1 MLTRQKTGAQIMS
14 IISKL
19 KGAAQT
25 LREAIEQDYFTPW
38 AMDTARARAHGA
50 EAARLSAGMTP
61 EAYYRQQ
68 TDPALFVSHDG
79 VEYADPHETDPQYWP
94 APDPHELTVE
104 VPAGDGTETLTARQI
119 ENSRY
124 DAYDLFGPAGESL
137 GQARL
142 QDGQYEVYT
151 AEHFVGNVPTLPD
164 ALKAIHADAA
174 EDAAADRE
182 LLAVYGTTRTPAEP
196 GAGGTDMNA
205 DPWAEDVDVRGQA
218 APHEIDPQYW
228 PAPDYKPDEWYEPGD
243 APGDWWAG
251 PTDEYPT
258 LQAWV
263 EAHPDQAAASG
274 VYPSQQAWLD
284 AHPPSSA
291 ELDALEADQERRDQ
305 AAMEDP
311 ESYGDFWAY
320 QPTPADYRETLPQE
334 GPFGTLQD
342 WREQRDEYESLS
354 GDARARYLSDRAA
367 EIAEGGP
374 DMAATVTVRMLRDG
388 VTAEDVQQVFGTADA
403 WATTAQAQ
411 PPPTVAEEAM
421 RSAIAHGVGPYA
433 QAHADD
439 PEAGSALDGYE
450 AAQTVEE
457 AAAFAGIGPA
467 ELEADLES
475 ENGPAHADYPHEPG
489 TLYDCAGCESGPCA
503 HPEGEGDDWC
513 VSGQHRQRQ
522 ADPIQENEPIH
533 VFNPQGLGGILSTFR
548 WNPLAG
554 APEVIQGAVE
564 PSAEWHREPDG
575 YADEMTEIREREA
588 GANDGFMAAPVA
600 QKEAGS

>member
-1 MLTRQKTGAQIMS
+1 MS
-14 IISKL
+14 IKNVISRATEGIRAKIL
-19 KGAAQT
+19 GANIQGMPP
-25 LREAIEQDYFTPW
+25 EQ
-38 AMDTARARAHGA
+38 
-50 EAARLSAGMTP
+50 
-61 EAYYRQQ
+61 YYRQQ

-79 VEYADPHETDPQYWP
+79 AEYADPHETDPQYWP
-94 APDPHELTVE
+94 APDPRELTVE
-104 VPAGDGTETLTARQI
+104 VLAGDGTETLTARQI

-142 QDGQYEVYT
+142 QDGQYEVHT

-196 GAGGTDMNA
+196 GTGGIDMNA
-205 DPWAEDVDVRGQA
+205 DPWAEDVDVSGQA
-218 APHEIDPQYW
+218 APHEIDPQSRL
-228 PAPDYKPDEWYEPGD
+228 APDYKPDEWYEPGD

-354 GDARARYLSDRAA
+354 GGARARYLSDRAA

-388 VTAEDVQQVFGTADA
+388 VTAEDVQQVYGTADA

-439 PEAGSALDGYE
+439 PEAGSALDAYE
-450 AAQTVEE
+450 AAQTVAE

-467 ELEADLES
+467 ELQDDPEDDPEA
-475 ENGPAHADYPHEPG
+475 ENGPTHADYPHEPG

-522 ADPIQENEPIH
+522 ADPIQENEP
-533 VFNPQGLGGILSTFR
+533 
-548 WNPLAG
+548 

-575 YADEMTEIREREA
+575 YADEMIAIRDREA

>member
-50 EAARLSAGMTP
+50 EAARLRAGMTP
-61 EAYYRQQ
+61 EAYYHQE
-68 TDPALFVSHDG
+68 TAPALFVSHDG

-151 AEHFVGNVPTLPD
+151 AEHIVGNVPTLPD

-174 EDAAADRE
+174 E
-182 LLAVYGTTRTPAEP
+182 
-196 GAGGTDMNA
+196 
-205 DPWAEDVDVRGQA
+205 
-218 APHEIDPQYW
+218 
-228 PAPDYKPDEWYEPGD
+228 DEWYEPGD

-374 DMAATVTVRMLRDG
+374 DMADTVTVRMLRDG
-388 VTAEDVQQVFGTADA
+388 VTAEDVQQVYGTADA
-403 WATTAQAQ
+403 WAATAQGQ
-411 PPPTVAEEAM
+411 PSPTVAEEAM

-439 PEAGSALDGYE
+439 PEAGSALDAYE
-450 AAQTVEE
+450 GAQTVAE

-467 ELEADLES
+467 ELEDDPEDDPEA

-522 ADPIQENEPIH
+522 ADPIQENEP
-533 VFNPQGLGGILSTFR
+533 
-548 WNPLAG
+548 

-575 YADEMTEIREREA
+575 YANEMTAIRDREA
-588 GANDGFMAAPVA
+588 GAIDGFMAAPVA